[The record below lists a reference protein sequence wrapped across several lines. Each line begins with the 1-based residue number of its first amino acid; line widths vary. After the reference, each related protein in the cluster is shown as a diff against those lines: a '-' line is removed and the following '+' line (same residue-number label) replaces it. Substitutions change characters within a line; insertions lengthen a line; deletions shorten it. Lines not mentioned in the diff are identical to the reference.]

1 MIEVQGLGKRFQ
13 NFEAVQNVDFQVQ
26 KGETLM
32 LIGTSGSGKTTT
44 LKMINRLIEP
54 SSGKI
59 LIHGENI
66 MNQKPVEVRRKI
78 GYVIQNVGLF
88 PHYTIAQNIAVIPKL
103 FAWKK
108 NKIDK
113 RASELMEML
122 DLPLDLLKRFP
133 HELSGGQRQRV
144 GVARALAVNPDVM
157 LLDEPFGALDPITR
171 HQIQH
176 EFENIESLKSKT
188 MVMVT
193 HDVFEAVEMGDK
205 IALMDKG
212 KLQQLGTPKEL
223 IFEPK
228 NAFIK
233 SFFDSQRFEL
243 ELKVT
248 RLKDILTFFKEEDE
262 EKQDIKTIQFS
273 EKENL
278 LTVLEQ
284 SAHIFSEKL
293 QIEILD
299 AKRNIVKKAP
309 RTSLLPAFYKMKE
322 QYEDNLEK
330 LNS

>member
-1 MIEVQGLGKRFQ
+1 MIEVQGLSKRFQ
-13 NFEAVQNVDFQVQ
+13 NFEAVQNVDFQVEA
-26 KGETLM
+26 GETLM

-103 FAWKK
+103 FGWKK
-108 NKIDK
+108 NKIDD
-113 RASELMEML
+113 RITELMKML
-122 DLPLDLLKRFP
+122 DLPDDLQKRLP

-171 HQIQH
+171 HQIQY
-176 EFENIESLKSKT
+176 EFKNIESLKNKT

-193 HDVFEAVEMGDK
+193 HDVFEAVEMGNK

-212 KLQQLGTPKEL
+212 QVQQLGTPKEL
-223 IFEPK
+223 IFQPK
-228 NAFIK
+228 NSFIK

-248 RLKDILTFFKEEDE
+248 TLKDIIPFLKTEYEEA
-262 EKQDIKTIQFS
+262 QTAKTIQFT

-278 LTVLEQ
+278 LTILEQ

-293 QIEILD
+293 QIEVLD
-299 AKRNIVKKAP
+299 TAKNTIQTMP
-309 RTSLLPAFYKMKE
+309 RTALLPAFYKMKE
-322 QYEDNLEK
+322 QYEEDLEK